1 MKKGLLIGGWTFLFC
16 LTFIVS
22 PAQQKGNRAKANKA
36 FTSRKEK
43 KDDKFLDT
51 QWWLGFRG
59 GANLTEAEP
68 GDRFSAFSPI
78 NYSAEDNEKT
88 YSSFEGLAGQA
99 GIEVTF
105 YHKGFSFSLQPNY
118 RRQRFAYSN
127 DLLWEDTDNV
137 NSRLELR
144 YEQDHQLDYI
154 EIPLFIKYDL
164 TKTKARPFVQVGA
177 YYATLVSANKSL
189 QVSGA
194 DFASGGVGPFENEE
208 VIVGAEDLFL
218 DSSVGLT
225 GGVGVSYDILNVR
238 IIFDA
243 TYRYGL
249 NNVTNVQNRFS
260 ENQVSGIGDALDD
273 MELRNVSLNLG
284 ILFPLRF
291 LTKGYNAVN

>member
-1 MKKGLLIGGWTFLFC
+1 MKKGLLIGGWTLLFC

-22 PAQQKGNRAKANKA
+22 PAQKKGKRAKANKA
-36 FTSRKEK
+36 YTKKREK

-51 QWWLGFRG
+51 QWWLGFKG
-59 GANLTEAEP
+59 GVNLSEAEP

-78 NYSAEDNEKT
+78 NFSEEENRKT

-118 RRQRFAYSN
+118 RRQRFSYSN
-127 DLLWEDTDNV
+127 DFLWEDANNP

-144 YEQDHQLDYI
+144 YEQDHEVDYI
-154 EIPLFIKYDL
+154 EIPLFIKYDF
-164 TKTKARPFVQVGA
+164 TKTAARPFIQVGA
-177 YYATLVSANKSL
+177 YYATLVGANKSL
-189 QVSGA
+189 VVSGA

-208 VIVGAEDLFL
+208 VIIGADDLFIS
-218 DSSVGLT
+218 SSVGVA
-225 GGVGVSYDILNVR
+225 GGVGVSYDVLNVR

-249 NNVTNVQNRFS
+249 NNVTNAENRFS
-260 ENQVSGIGDALDD
+260 ENQLSGIGDALDD
-273 MELRNVSLNLG
+273 LEFRNISFNLG

-291 LTKGYNAVN
+291 LTKGYSATN